1 MGQPS
6 SSLSHHHHSR
16 KRQGYLA
23 NNSSVNDDDEE
34 TLEEDPHSRRQ
45 TIVDTPHHSSD
56 DEEEGDSNNHHYHH
70 NDHDDTCSIPS
81 YASLPSSLGHP
92 LFSKGMFQSM
102 TSQPSSP
109 NHYVD
114 TKDKT
119 TCRQQQIFSKKK
131 NTSSNNKN
139 ISNNNNNN
147 IKREFSSPRKTQA
160 VVLDEKKNNETS
172 ATNAYGATCNQ
183 QQQQNKSRASHHPAK
198 HYSIGIGNAIHMRL
212 KQKIEEHDGNVGEEE
227 TFENHEEYRLEMMI
241 MTEED
246 MDEDE
251 DENNDG
257 ANNPNNDGMNREENN
272 AMRNNHATTNMDL
285 RNNSVFT
292 TTSTNS
298 SSTTTTKNNY
308 CGDKRKDSSLTY
320 LPSDDDFDS
329 YNGTLTT
336 SAVIS
341 QQQPSSGS
349 NNVNNNSNRTQVH
362 SGQYQHHRR
371 SSSIDYSAIGT
382 ANVSSH
388 GNHYQSKMK
397 STVETTTCSSTGSL
411 NVASSDRV
419 ATASI
424 SPPHHASELI
434 STSLVHEMTFVEE
447 EMDPKEE
454 RLWSE
459 NDEEISELWKAI
471 PKSYHA
477 GINRVYLKLKN
488 RFKNDIDIT
497 DQQMR
502 QMACDLGFS
511 NFFYEYMF
519 ARLEPT
525 VFALLHE
532 EYVLKK
538 KKNRKNMRMER
549 YANRSNMSPGASSVD
564 HSQEDKKT
572 SADSVTSNKLPTT
585 ATTTNTTTIPIASK
599 NSPQQQRIVE
609 YKTLSSS
616 PVLPRTELLNRLFND
631 TDEVETK
638 KPEAVRLLSSFD
650 EYINVDQDMKFEK
663 AIKVKLIITEV
674 GKSPGRIRTAASPL
688 MSRLKVFDQFG
699 WFHTS
704 FSIGNLRFDWT
715 NSGYC
720 SVTTVK
726 SATSLL
732 AITCREIWSLREL
745 EGILKLLSIEISRWN
760 RNFTYTNLKGSVEK
774 ETGSCQTFTVEMMK
788 AIGVADLT
796 FVGNSSIH
804 NFLRD
809 LLQRGNPITKFS
821 INEAFREKYFKLI
834 DAKIEQVKI
843 QNVVTSSELL
853 LNHMP
858 IITYPSSNNNNSTE
872 TDSNHSS
879 DTIDVLQTFVQKQQH
894 QFEAKKQKMAE
905 IKRWEH
911 FQSYYFGPNKKYII
925 FTSHRELDGFVH
937 CLKEVDENFK
947 DTQEYGLLN
956 AFDRGFW
963 LRYSHSVSIMQRIQ
977 QRKKQRETVRSK
989 LGFRDPLA
997 LTKEEQEEYVRI
1009 KRDLEICQPLVTGN
1023 DFNCAFGDPVSSR
1036 SLFIPSTKRSDV
1048 LDIQQDIQIGS
1059 LKL

>member
-1 MGQPS
+1 MGQQS
-6 SSLSHHHHSR
+6 SSISHSHHRH
-16 KRQGYLA
+16 KRHGIH
-23 NNSSVNDDDEE
+23 D
-34 TLEEDPHSRRQ
+34 TEDPLSRRQ
-45 TIVDTPHHSSD
+45 TVATDDLSSESED
-56 DEEEGDSNNHHYHH
+56 VMTTTTTTVSSSLPSNNH
-70 NDHDDTCSIPS
+70 
-81 YASLPSSLGHP
+81 
-92 LFSKGMFQSM
+92 LFSRIHRQDHRHQQQQPHQQPHGSMFQSM
-102 TSQPSSP
+102 TSRPSP
-109 NHYVD
+109 NHYA
-114 TKDKT
+114 T
-119 TCRQQQIFSKKK
+119 TTTDPKKK
-131 NTSSNNKN
+131 NKTMK
-139 ISNNNNNN
+139 
-147 IKREFSSPRKTQA
+147 KESPRNFTVTQ
-160 VVLDEKKNNETS
+160 KNNETTTS
-172 ATNAYGATCNQ
+172 GAGADTTRMKEEVVSDRGGGGQ
-183 QQQQNKSRASHHPAK
+183 QPQQRRGSNHHAAK
-198 HYSIGIGNAIHMRL
+198 HYSIGIGNAIHLRL
-212 KQKIEEHDGNVGEEE
+212 KQKIDEHDDDEACDHHGENLEDD
-227 TFENHEEYRLEMMI
+227 HLEMMI

-246 MDEDE
+246 IDEFD
-251 DENNDG
+251 DDFNPMNDNN
-257 ANNPNNDGMNREENN
+257 NNMNNNN
-272 AMRNNHATTNMDL
+272 NTDL
-285 RNNSVFT
+285 RNYSVFT

-298 SSTTTTKNNY
+298 NATMNEA
-308 CGDKRKDSSLTY
+308 GKRSESAVTH
-320 LPSDDDFDS
+320 LPSDDDFES
-329 YNGTLTT
+329 FHGALPSSAAVLT
-336 SAVIS
+336 
-341 QQQPSSGS
+341 QPPKQQPSNGS
-349 NNVNNNSNRTQVH
+349 SNRNHVH
-362 SGQYQHHRR
+362 SGQYHHHRR

-382 ANVSSH
+382 TNVSSH
-388 GNHYQSKMK
+388 GNHYQSKLK
-397 STVETTTCSSTGSL
+397 NTVETTTCSSTGSL

-419 ATASI
+419 AAASI

-459 NDEEISELWKAI
+459 NDDEISELWNAI

-502 QMACDLGFS
+502 QMACDLGFP

-525 VFALLHE
+525 VFGLLHE

-549 YANRSNMSPGASSVD
+549 YANKPNFPPSNSGD
-564 HSQEDKKT
+564 SQEDKKSP
-572 SADSVTSNKLPTT
+572 SATP
-585 ATTTNTTTIPIASK
+585 TNTTTIPITSK

-631 TDEVETK
+631 ADEVETK
-638 KPEAVRLLSSFD
+638 KPETVRLLSSFD
-650 EYINVDQDMKFEK
+650 EYINVNQDMKFEK

-796 FVGNSSIH
+796 FVGNNSIH

-853 LNHMP
+853 LSHMP
-858 IITYPSSNNNNSTE
+858 IIASYSTPTTSNDSTE
-872 TDSNHSS
+872 ASS
-879 DTIDVLQTFVQKQQH
+879 DNSSDPTLQSFIQKQQVH
-894 QFEAKKQKMAE
+894 FEAKKQKVAE

-911 FQSYYFGPNKKYII
+911 FQSYYFGVNKKYII
-925 FTSHRELDGFVH
+925 FTTHRELDGFVH
-937 CLKEVDENFK
+937 CLKELDENFK
-947 DTQEYGLLN
+947 NTQEYGLLN

-963 LRYSHSVSIMQRIQ
+963 LRYSNSVSIMQRIQ

-989 LGFRDPLA
+989 LGFTDPLA